1 MDCSAPHARSA
12 LYRAQV
18 IALSLAL
25 SACGAR
31 LAPQGRWHHVRSGDT
46 LSALS
51 ERYKSPLEDVI
62 ELNQIKDPS
71 KINVGQKI
79 FFPRARALSSAHLSQ
94 RAHLAT
100 LSRRDLNQTSRA
112 AGSPGAGSHNTHT
125 QVSAQA
131 RAALAQ
137 GHPPLSLVQQLL
149 WPLSPQH
156 IKISSP
162 FGPRKGRPHKGVD
175 LSAPQGTP
183 TLAALPGVVS
193 RVAFEAKGYGHYV
206 IVQHEQGLES
216 RYAHHSEVDVKEG
229 ERLERGAR
237 VGAVGNTGRS
247 SGPHLH
253 FELRYKGKPIDPLL
267 YLPAL
272 P

>member
-1 MDCSAPHARSA
+1 MDYSAPHARSA
-12 LYRAQV
+12 LCRALL

-31 LAPQGRWHHVRSGDT
+31 LAPQGRWHRVSSGDT

-51 ERYKSPLEDVI
+51 ERYQSPLEDVI

-71 KINVGQKI
+71 KINVGQKV
-79 FFPRARALSSAHLSQ
+79 FFPQARALSSVKLSL
-94 RAHLAT
+94 RAHLAP
-100 LSRRDLNQTSRA
+100 LSRHELSDTSLSA
-112 AGSPGAGSHNTHT
+112 ASHSAQV

-131 RAALAQ
+131 RVALAQ
-137 GHPPLSLVQQLL
+137 GHPPLSLVEQLR

-156 IKISSP
+156 VKISSP

-183 TLAALPGVVS
+183 TLATLPGVVS

-206 IVQHEQGLES
+206 IIQHEQGLES
-216 RYAHHSEVDVKEG
+216 RYAHHSEVNVKKG

-237 VGAVGNTGRS
+237 VGEVGNTGRS